1 MATQAQVQK
10 ALDLFEGQLSGLK
23 NVVGLGIVEAEDD
36 THRSAGKGLAVA
48 VYVKKKLPEGKL
60 PAKDRV
66 PPVLALPVRGKMVEI
81 PTRVIEQGEFSLE

>member
-1 MATQAQVQK
+1 MATQAQVQR
-10 ALDLFEGQLSGLK
+10 ALDLFEGKLSGLK
-23 NVVGLGIVEAEDD
+23 NVVGLGIVEAKDD
-36 THRSAGKGLAVA
+36 TPKCQGKDLAVA

-66 PPVLALPVRGKMVEI
+66 PPVLTLPVRGKVVKI

>member
-1 MATQAQVQK
+1 MATQAQCQK
-10 ALDLFEGQLSGLK
+10 ALDLFEGQLSRLK

-36 THRSAGKGLAVA
+36 TPKSGKDLAVA

-66 PPVLALPVRGKMVEI
+66 PPVLTLPVHGKVVEV
-81 PTRVIEQGEFSLE
+81 PTRVIEEGEFSLE